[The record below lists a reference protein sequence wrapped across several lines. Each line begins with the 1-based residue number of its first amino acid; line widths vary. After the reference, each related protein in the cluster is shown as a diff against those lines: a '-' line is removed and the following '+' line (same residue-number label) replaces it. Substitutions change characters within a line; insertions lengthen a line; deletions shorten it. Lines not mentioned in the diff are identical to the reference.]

1 MLLGDV
7 IARLDDPAVAAET
20 LLSLDDLSLTARV
33 TEAAASRQV
42 PLGDYAAG
50 AVRAF
55 VAQAGD
61 EDWLTL
67 IGRMGRAED
76 PARVFLSHALA
87 HGLA

>member
-1 MLLGDV
+1 MLLGDL

-33 TEAAASRQV
+33 TQAAAARQV
-42 PLGDYAAG
+42 PLGDFAAD

-76 PARVFLSHALA
+76 PARVFLSHALQY
-87 HGLA
+87 GLG